1 MNTHELKFN
10 FKLCAFIESKSTSR
24 TTILNGFLAKNSD
37 SEALITER

>member
-24 TTILNGFLAKNSD
+24 TTIFNYSYAQNSD